1 MSSPV
6 MTEVTIEPTA
16 ALHPLAPQTLEQSGL
31 SLDLVTQ
38 LILKSLHF
46 AGELAGTDIAA
57 RLGVGFGVI
66 ESALAMIKQLQH
78 VEIVGG
84 AILGAPSYRYRITDA
99 GRARAQMLLDANHY
113 VGVAPV
119 PLAQYQRYLNAYR
132 EAGALQVSRP
142 RVRAAFSHLVLS
154 DRVLDQVGPAVAA
167 GHSMFCYGPP
177 GNGKTVIAQAIRNLL
192 EGEIAVPHAIE
203 VEGSIIRVFDPVNHQ
218 PLAEPDCSAL
228 LTPDRSRDARWVRCR
243 RPMVMVG
250 GELTLAAL
258 DLSYSAD
265 TGFYGAPVQM
275 VSNGGILVIDDFGR
289 QACSPRDLLNR
300 WIVPLESRVDFLTL
314 KTGQKFELPF
324 LVMVVFAT
332 NIRPG
337 DLVDEAF
344 LRRIHYKIL
353 AESPTPE
360 DFIEIFERVCRE
372 KQVAFEPGLVRALLE
387 RYFKPRGIPLRGCQ
401 PRDLIGQA
409 LARAAYLGEPR
420 HLTFELLEA
429 ACASYFVDEDAQL
442 PA

>member
-1 MSSPV
+1 MSSSV
-6 MTEVTIEPTA
+6 MTEVKTEPTA
-16 ALHPLAPQTLEQSGL
+16 GLHPLAPQTLEQSGL

-420 HLTFELLEA
+420 HLTLELLEA